1 MTAVP
6 ATLRDPLT
14 HAHARAS
21 FHALAQAEVARAR
34 GQSEPLA
41 MLVIDLDHFKSIND
55 AFGHARGDAVLAEF
69 AVRLREVVR
78 ASDLLVRYGGDEF
91 VLLLPG
97 CPPAL
102 AGSLATRLLDQVR
115 GTTFAGDPP
124 ISVSLS
130 IGVAS
135 FPEDAGSAE
144 SLFAQ
149 ADRRLYL
156 AKRSGRGTVVSE
168 DSARATEFIAT
179 AEESRPIEQDTAR
192 EALQRFLVL
201 LAAHKRGIFGVGGK
215 PGSGRSRFLREA
227 ATAAALRG
235 CAVFRVQGRAG
246 LRPRMHGALLEAGEE
261 MARLV
266 GMARGEQGPALAG
279 MLERNG
285 KTGAILLV
293 DDFELLDP
301 DSVEFLRDLL
311 STADLPVLGVV
322 VVADDERPWS
332 LIDIEVPLQ
341 AAAVLQPLTV
351 EGLRSWVR
359 SGLRWEAPDLF
370 LRWLHRETA
379 GLPARVERGLAYL
392 VEQRVLREA
401 EGGWAVAGEL
411 DRIPLAGE
419 IESRRRTPAGN
430 VPSVSLTMVGRTREL
445 RAIRQGLAAGS
456 LLTLFGPG
464 GIGKTRLAIQ
474 VALEEGESYPD
485 GAFFVALAP
494 IRSGD
499 LVASAIAEAL
509 RAAPAGEDSA
519 RSLVDFLREKRLLL
533 VLDNAEHVVEEAAE
547 LVSRILEAARGV
559 KIVVTSRERLNVREE
574 RIVELS
580 GMPVPEGT
588 HPRAAQYASLRLLVE
603 RARRHNAGFQLDA
616 EGIPHA
622 VRICRSVG
630 GLPLAIELAA
640 ALVRVLP
647 LAEVADE
654 VQRSL
659 DALETSMRDVPA
671 RHRSLR
677 GVFEYSWSLLAQ
689 RERASLRALSVFRG
703 GFRREAA
710 ERVADASLPVLASLV
725 DKSLLRRTPSGRYEV
740 HEVLRVFAAEKLAAD
755 PAERTQRR
763 DLHAAFYTDFLHLR
777 EARLR
782 GVGESEALAAISE
795 DIANV
800 RHGWRW
806 ALGRGRTA
814 PLGAAAEALFQFYSV
829 RGWYREGE
837 RVFRQSA
844 HTLDAHPALAA
855 RLRVRSAYFA
865 YLLGDLRVAR
875 RRVTRALPA
884 LEAEGLE
891 AEAAFGYVVM
901 AIAARQQGQLRRA
914 RRLVEEA
921 LARFRSA
928 GSEVGEAW
936 GLNETGVVALG
947 LGEFDDAER
956 SFRRSYEIRSA
967 LCDRVGT
974 TRTLINLGIVADH
987 RGDREETRRCFLE
1000 CLRVAREIG
1009 DRSNVALALHNLGVF
1024 TRGAAEAEE
1033 NPGMYHEAKRLLR
1046 ESLALYRQIGS
1057 RSRIASTLSNLGDVA
1072 LGMEQPDSAAGH
1084 YRAALEVAR
1093 EIGAEPLVLA
1103 SLTGLCEVALVGGDA
1118 DRAAELIRLVMAH
1131 PAPPETRARAD
1142 RLCRRLEELDPGA
1155 LTRAEVGIG
1164 LEAGV
1169 ALLMDGYANE
1179 RGG

>member
-1 MTAVP
+1 MTAAA
-6 ATLRDPLT
+6 ATPRDPLT

-21 FHALAQAEVARAR
+21 FPALAQAEVARAR
-34 GQSEPLA
+34 GQSEPLS

-102 AGSLATRLLDQVR
+102 ARSLATRILEQVR
-115 GTTFAGDPP
+115 ATTFAGDPP

-144 SLFAQ
+144 SLFAH

-156 AKRSGRGTVVSE
+156 AKRAGRGTVVSE

-192 EALQRFLVL
+192 EALQHFLEL
-201 LAAHKRGIFGVGGK
+201 LAAHSRGIFGVGGK

-235 CAVFRVQGRAG
+235 FAVFRVAGRAA

-261 MARLV
+261 IARLV
-266 GMARGEQGPALAG
+266 GMARGEQGRALAS

-285 KTGAILLV
+285 KSGALLLV

-311 STADLPVLGVV
+311 STADLPVLGLV

-332 LIDIEVPLQ
+332 QIDIEVPLQ
-341 AAAVLQPLTV
+341 AAAVLQPLSV

-392 VEQRVLREA
+392 VEQRVLREV
-401 EGGWAVAGEL
+401 EGGWGVEGEL

-430 VPSVSLTMVGRTREL
+430 VPSVSLSMVGRTREL

-474 VALEEGESYPD
+474 VALEEAESYAD

-499 LVASAIAEAL
+499 LVPAIAEAL
-509 RAAPAGEDSA
+509 RAAPAGEDPA

-533 VLDNAEHVVEEAAE
+533 VLDNVEHVVEEAAA

-559 KIVVTSRERLNVREE
+559 KVLVTSRERLNVREE

-580 GMPVPEGT
+580 GMPVPEGS

-616 EGIPHA
+616 ESIPHA

-640 ALVRVLP
+640 GLVRVLP

-659 DALETSMRDVPA
+659 DALETSMRDVPE

-677 GVFEYSWSLLAQ
+677 GVFEYSWSLLAE
-689 RERASLRALSVFRG
+689 RERATLRALSVFRG

-710 ERVADASLPVLASLV
+710 ERVAGASLPVLASLV
-725 DKSLLRRTPSGRYEV
+725 DKSLLRRTASGRYEV

-755 PAERTQRR
+755 PAERTERR

-795 DIANV
+795 DVANV

-806 ALGRGRTA
+806 ALGRGQTA
-814 PLGAAAEALFQFYSV
+814 PLAASAEALFQFYSV

-837 RVFRQSA
+837 RVFRESA
-844 HTLDAHPALAA
+844 RAVAAHPALAA

-875 RRVTRALPA
+875 RRVLRALPA

-891 AEAAFGYVVM
+891 GEAAFGYVVM

-914 RRLVEEA
+914 RRLLEEA

-936 GLNETGVVALG
+936 GLNESGVVALG

-956 SFRRSYEIRSA
+956 SFRRSYEMRAA
-967 LCDRVGT
+967 LNDRVGT

-1024 TRGAAEAEE
+1024 TRAAAEAEG

-1072 LGMEQPDSAAGH
+1072 LGMRQPDAAAGH

-1103 SLTGLCEVALVGGDA
+1103 SLTGLCEVALEAGDA
-1118 DRAAELIRLVMAH
+1118 ERAAGLIRLVTAH

-1142 RLCRRLEELDPGA
+1142 RLRRRLEEIAPGA
-1155 LTRAEVGIG
+1155 LTRAEVGLG
-1164 LEAGV
+1164 LETGV
-1169 ALLMDGYANE
+1169 ALLIDGYANE